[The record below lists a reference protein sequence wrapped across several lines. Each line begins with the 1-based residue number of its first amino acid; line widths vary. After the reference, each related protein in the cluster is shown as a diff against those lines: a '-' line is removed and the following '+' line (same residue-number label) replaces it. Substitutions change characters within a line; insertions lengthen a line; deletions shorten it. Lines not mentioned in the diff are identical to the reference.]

1 MDVLQLDQ
9 NVTKEGMQN
18 QLLQSETE
26 YREADHHLVI
36 GTVPVPVDTV
46 PAPRTKGV
54 ARRAWCLHEI
64 GVRAKA
70 GRECY
75 VLRSIEAGSDQRFN
89 INEFLSRSLSL
100 LLLACTARQITLPST
115 CRCDGQFFEGMDA
128 TVKEDLEMIKT
139 RILAT
144 YGSPDEFDEAVY
156 RIFNRVAFE

>member
-36 GTVPVPVDTV
+36 GTVPVDTV

-70 GRECY
+70 GKECY
-75 VLRSIEAGSDQRFN
+75 VLRSIEADSDQRFN
-89 INEFLSRSLSL
+89 ISEFLSRCLSL
-100 LLLACTARQITLPST
+100 VLLFCTARQLTLLST
-115 CRCDGQFFEGMDA
+115 GRCDGRFFEGMDA